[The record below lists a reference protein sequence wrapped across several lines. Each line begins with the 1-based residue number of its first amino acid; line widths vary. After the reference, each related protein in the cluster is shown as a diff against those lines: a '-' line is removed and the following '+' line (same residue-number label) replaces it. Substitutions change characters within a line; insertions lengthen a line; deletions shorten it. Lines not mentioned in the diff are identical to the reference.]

1 MRAIEN
7 RRGSMLIVALWTVS
21 ILSLLAAAAGVR
33 AWLEIRLV
41 RGQIDRMREERL
53 VAAAAALAR
62 RVLPPDGKSV
72 ATLKDPWADDAALF
86 RDVRLEEGTFSIVK
100 PGSGGADGAKT
111 VYGLEDDGDRVNL
124 NTVGADALRSLMPDA
139 DPEVPAAV
147 ARWRQASAPALSTAD
162 DDDYYSSL
170 PHPYPRKRADYES
183 VEELL
188 LVRGMTPELYA
199 ALASLVTVY
208 SRRVNINTATPR
220 TLAALGLGP
229 SLVGKIL
236 AFRAG
241 AGTFAEVS
249 AISQNLS
256 LTPQESAQ
264 LAAAAPFLATGS
276 QAFRMD
282 VEVWPGDAAER
293 GRPPARY
300 EVVLQ
305 FLTRGRWIIK
315 HCSRA

>member
-1 MRAIEN
+1 
-7 RRGSMLIVALWTVS
+7 MLIVALWTVS

-33 AWLEIRLV
+33 AWLEIRLA

-53 VAAAAALAR
+53 VAAAATLAR
-62 RVLPPDGKSV
+62 RVLPTDEKAP

-86 RDVRLEEGTFSIVK
+86 KDVRLAEGTFSVVK
-100 PGSGGADGAKT
+100 PGSGGADGAGA
-111 VYGLEDDGDRVNL
+111 VYGLEDESDRVNL
-124 NTVGADALRSLMPDA
+124 NAAGADALRSLLPDA

-147 ARWRQASAPALSTAD
+147 ARWRQASAPPLSTAD

-170 PHPYPRKRADYES
+170 PHPYPRKRSDYES

-199 ALASLVTVY
+199 ALAPLVTVY
-208 SRRVNINTATPR
+208 SRSVNVNTATPR
-220 TLAALGLGP
+220 TLAALGVGP
-229 SLVGKIL
+229 SLAGKIM

-241 AGTFAEVS
+241 AGGTFSS
-249 AISQNLS
+249 AAALSQSLS

-264 LAAAAPFLATGS
+264 LAAAAPFLGVGS
-276 QAFRMD
+276 RAFRMD

-293 GRPPARY
+293 GRSPSRY

-305 FLTRGRWIIK
+305 FLTQGQWIIK